1 MRFKEQDIAKTTFRT
16 RYGHYKFLV
25 MPFRLTN
32 APIVF
37 LDLMNRIFQPY
48 LDKSVVVFIDDI
60 LVYFN
65 SYSKHEQHLK
75 KVLQT
80 LREHRLYAKL
90 NKCEFWLKEVTFL
103 GHVISAEEIFVDSRE
118 VKTMLKYK
126 RSTNMTEI
134 YSFLELTW
142 YCRRFIEGFFM
153 IVTSIT

>member
-1 MRFKEQDIAKTTFRT
+1 LRFKEQDIAKTTFRT

-90 NKCEFWLKEVTFL
+90 NKYEF
-103 GHVISAEEIFVDSRE
+103 
-118 VKTMLKYK
+118 
-126 RSTNMTEI
+126 
-134 YSFLELTW
+134 
-142 YCRRFIEGFFM
+142 
-153 IVTSIT
+153 